1 MTEIPETYEEF
12 TWKLLK
18 SLPTKYTRIDLVADT
33 YLENSIKGAERFKRE
48 SSQEIIIRSPK
59 SKIPRDFNG
68 FLKNGKNKTRILC
81 DYLLETYHRHN
92 DW

>member
-1 MTEIPETYEEF
+1 MASIRQMTEIFETYEEF

-48 SSQEIIIRSPK
+48 SSQKIIIRSPK
-59 SKIPRDFNG
+59 SKIPRDFNV
-68 FLKNGKNKTRILC
+68 FLKNGKNKTRILY
-81 DYLLETYHRHN
+81 DHLLET
-92 DW
+92 